1 MIGRHIKTMLAAV
14 LITSLVAAQPDFR
27 AQAFA
32 AKEQG
37 KLQVAADLFHKLF
50 KAGAADREILVGG
63 AWCMEKTGRYNDA
76 LDLLSRGK
84 TKFPGSAD
92 FRVGIAR
99 VLNLQAASMLASTGA
114 KLCAR

>member
-1 MIGRHIKTMLAAV
+1 MAEGLETL
-14 LITSLVAAQPDFR
+14 S
-27 AQAFA
+27 
-32 AKEQG
+32 
-37 KLQVAADLFHKLF
+37 
-50 KAGAADREILVGG
+50 AADREILVGG

-99 VLNLQAASMLASTGA
+99 VLNLQAASMLASTGP
-114 KLCAR
+114 KLYPEW